1 MITVARSAGEK
12 SGIRH
17 VETTCHLTTIT
28 GSGKG
33 QCGWTD
39 DAAVSPCSDPAFR
52 TDSDVSAGTVGRR
65 GEAGGVV
72 PVVLC
77 RA

>member
-1 MITVARSAGEK
+1 MITVVRSAGEK

-33 QCGWTD
+33 QRGWTD
-39 DAAVSPCSDPAFR
+39 YAAVSPCTGTAFWA
-52 TDSDVSAGTVGRR
+52 DR
-65 GEAGGVV
+65 GV
-72 PVVLC
+72 
-77 RA
+77 